1 MMGYKLIEQTEEI
14 NGTATVI
21 TYVPNACNYNEL
33 SLKSVTFLDSNENAI
48 EPTTGSV
55 QSFVI
60 HDSENISGTTDNVPW
75 TNDWAVP
82 WYDTITVAQLRSNQ
96 GHYFSY
102 QSPPDF
108 IGFTFTGVNSEVK
121 KVRVRWYAFK

>member
-14 NGTATVI
+14 NGTAAVI

-33 SLKSVTFLDSNENAI
+33 SLKSVTFLDSNDNAI

-55 QSFVI
+55 QAFVI
-60 HDSENISGTTDNVPW
+60 R
-75 TNDWAVP
+75 TNEWATP

-108 IGFTFTGVNSEVK
+108 IGFTFTGVNPEVK